1 MNFTASPGFT
11 KLKQTLS
18 DMLTAKVGG
27 LLWKTQRSFR
37 YLAGH
42 RRSSAGALASA
53 TTPSRTVVF
62 VTTVSCGVAKK

>member
-1 MNFTASPGFT
+1 MNFTASLEFT
-11 KLKQTLS
+11 KLKRTFS
-18 DMLTAKVGG
+18 DMLTATVGG

-53 TTPSRTVVF
+53 TTPGCVVVF
-62 VTTVSCGVAKK
+62 VTTISCGAAKK